1 MEMEITAHEP
11 DEEVVNTLEEIEKD
25 VSSPTPEAGFRQSLT
40 EGLIEVRAQRLAKN
54 VLMKQKLQRFLA
66 EIITNGVCKNEEE
79 ALERAIESFFVA
91 VIPES
96 RRKIVLSQEY

>member
-1 MEMEITAHEP
+1 M
-11 DEEVVNTLEEIEKD
+11 
-25 VSSPTPEAGFRQSLT
+25 QSLT

-79 ALERAIESFFVA
+79 ALERAIEFFFVA

-96 RRKIVLSQEY
+96 RRQIVLSQEY

>member
-1 MEMEITAHEP
+1 MEIEITVHEP
-11 DEEVVNTLEEIEKD
+11 EEEVVNTPEEIEKD
-25 VSSPTPEAGFRQSLT
+25 VQSLT

>member
-1 MEMEITAHEP
+1 METEITAHEP
-11 DEEVVNTLEEIEKD
+11 VEDVVNTLKEVEKD
-25 VSSPTPEAGFRQSLT
+25 VQSLT

-54 VLMKQKLQRFLA
+54 VLMKQKLQRFLT
-66 EIITNGVCKNEEE
+66 EIITNGVCQNEEE

-96 RRKIVLSQEY
+96 RRKVVLS

>member
-11 DEEVVNTLEEIEKD
+11 EEDVVNTLEEIEKD
-25 VSSPTPEAGFRQSLT
+25 VQSLT

-54 VLMKQKLQRFLA
+54 VLMKQKLQLFLT
-66 EIITNGVCKNEEE
+66 EIITNGVCKNKEE